1 MRWQRVA
8 RFAIAVFVVLFA
20 GFVFLA
26 MRKRAGAPATTEEV
40 RRADPKAI
48 LESAGGE
55 WTRTKNDK
63 IVISIKY
70 AGLLMY
76 ADGTS
81 KLKGVVL
88 TLPDRDG
95 KTYTVTSDFA
105 DVSTPPDK
113 SKDISLGKLTGHV
126 RLTTSS
132 GLTMTANEATYDD
145 KEGIVKAPGPV
156 EFTRGRMKGTGVGA
170 TYDRNRD
177 VLWVLDQAHVVMAA
191 EANGSGALDASAS
204 NAGLARADNYMKLVG
219 NAHVVSDG
227 RTADANEITAL
238 LDDTGQKIQQLQLRE
253 NSKITGNGSGAQL
266 MMARNIDLT
275 YAADGRT
282 LQTSKLMEN
291 SVVELP
297 GASGG
302 PAKRI
307 GATAIDITM
316 APDGATVTNLN
327 AQEKVQVD
335 IPADGDNPA
344 KQIRSLTLKAT
355 GAPGQGIQNAVFEGG
370 AEYAETRAATPKTP
384 AIDRHARSQR
394 LIVDTKPGFGQ
405 VERADFHGNA
415 RFIDGDTTADAP
427 RALYNIER
435 DQLELSLS
443 PGDAGTGPL
452 LNNEKLTVQAIHIR
466 LTPSTQK
473 LSADTNVGSIIK
485 PQKPET
491 PAPGGRGGSTAAT
504 QQTRVP
510 VMLKQDK
517 PINVTSN
524 RLEYDGHA
532 EAVYTGNAL
541 LWQDQ
546 SRINGDTIILNNE
559 TGNLSAKSNVKSTM
573 IMVDEDPKTKE
584 KKPSETRATAD
595 MMVYED
601 AKRLATYTST
611 SATLARVVST
621 KGDMKGKRID
631 LFLKEDGNELE
642 KAVADAD
649 VSVTLP
655 TMFATGKHLIYTAE
669 DDKHVMT
676 GEPVVGVQKDD
687 QGQCKRTEGITLTY
701 KRAIDSVLVE
711 SMTGM
716 APFKSKPLPACPA
729 ELRH

>member
-1 MRWQRVA
+1 MRWQKVA
-8 RFAIAVFVVLFA
+8 RFAIAVFVVIFA

-26 MRKRAGAPATTEEV
+26 MRKRASAPATPEEV

-48 LESAGGE
+48 VESEGGE
-55 WTRTKNDK
+55 WTRTKNDR
-63 IVISIKY
+63 VAISIKY
-70 AGLLMY
+70 AGQLMY

-113 SKDISLGKLTGHV
+113 SKDITLGKLYGHV
-126 RLTTSS
+126 TLKTNS
-132 GLTMTANEATYDD
+132 GLLVTANEAAYDD
-145 KEGIVKAPGPV
+145 REGIVRVPGPV

-177 VLWVLDQAHVVMAA
+177 VLWVLDQVHVVMAA
-191 EANGSGALDASAS
+191 EANGTGAVDASAS

-227 RTADANEITAL
+227 RTSDANEITGL

-253 NSKITGNGSGAQL
+253 NSKITGTGSGAQL

-302 PAKRI
+302 APKRI

-316 APDGATVTNLN
+316 APDGSTVTNLN

-335 IPADGDNPA
+335 LPAEGDSPA

-355 GAPGQGIQNAVFEGG
+355 GAPGQGIQNAVFEGSVD
-370 AEYAETRAATPKTP
+370 YTETRAAAPKTP
-384 AIDRHARSQR
+384 GIDRHGRSQR

-405 VERADFHGNA
+405 LERADFHGNA
-415 RFIDGDTTADAP
+415 RFVDGDTTAEAP
-427 RALYNIER
+427 RALYNIEK
-435 DQLELSLS
+435 DQLELSPS
-443 PGDAGTGPL
+443 PGDAGPEPL
-452 LNNEKLTVQAIHIR
+452 MNGEKLTVQALHIR
-466 LTPSTQK
+466 LSPSTQK
-473 LSADTNVGSIIK
+473 LSADTEVRSIIK
-485 PQKPET
+485 PQKPGT
-491 PAPGGRGGSTAAT
+491 PAPGGRGGSTANAP
-504 QQTRVP
+504 QTRVP

-517 PINVTSN
+517 PVNVTSN

-532 EAVYTGNAL
+532 EAVYSGNAM

-546 SRINGDTIILNNE
+546 SRISGDTIILNNE
-559 TGNLSAKSNVKSTM
+559 TGNLSAKSNVRSTM
-573 IMVDEDPKTKE
+573 IMVDEDPKTKV
-584 KKPSETRATAD
+584 KKPSETKATAD
-595 MMVYED
+595 TMVYED
-601 AKRLATYTST
+601 AKRVATYTST
-611 SATLARVVST
+611 SATLARVVSSQ
-621 KGDMKGKRID
+621 GDMKGKRID

-642 KAVADAD
+642 KAVADTE

-655 TMFATGKHLIYTAE
+655 TMFATGKHLVYTAAT
-669 DDKHVMT
+669 DTHVMN
-676 GEPVVGVQKDD
+676 GEPVVGIQKDD
-687 QGQCKRTEGITLTY
+687 QGQCKRTEGLTLTY
-701 KRAIDSVLVE
+701 ERPVDRVLVE
-711 SMTGM
+711 SMPGM
-716 APFKSKPLPACPA
+716 APFTSKPLPACPA